1 MGKVARTMKWGLSMT
16 LAILMVAHSAHGD
29 ELADLVLVGATSGV
43 TYELRQVRKAET
55 DAVECRQSNAHY
67 RTNYSDDPRLADL
80 LIRRRCALFDEV
92 AKEKRRAYEKRKRV
106 VRVDQMRGE
115 Q

>member
-1 MGKVARTMKWGLSMT
+1 MKWGLLMT
-16 LAILMVAHSAHGD
+16 LAILMVAYSAHGD
-29 ELADLVLVGATSGV
+29 ALADQVLVGGTSGD

-55 DAVECRQSNAHY
+55 DVVECRKNYAHY
-67 RTNYSDDPRLADL
+67 RTNYSDNPRLADL
-80 LIRRRCALFDEV
+80 LIRRRCTLFDEV
-92 AKEKRRAYEKRKRV
+92 AKEKRRAYEQRKRV

>member
-1 MGKVARTMKWGLSMT
+1 MKWGLSIA
-16 LAILMVAHSAHGD
+16 LAISMVAHSAHGD
-29 ELADLVLVGATSGV
+29 ELAELVLVGATSSA

-55 DAVECRQSNAHY
+55 NAVECRQSNAHY
-67 RTNYSDDPRLADL
+67 HTNYSGDPRFADL

-92 AKEKRRAYEKRKRV
+92 AKEKRRGYEQRKRV